1 MPPVDFIEAERL
13 YRLALAEFLSQIE
26 RRRIDGEYRKAGR
39 ATRKALKRCFN
50 LAAKHR
56 LIWTPGDCRT
66 FY

>member
-1 MPPVDFIEAERL
+1 MDDFNEAEAA
-13 YRLALAEFLSQIE
+13 YRESLARFKAQIE
-26 RRRIDGEYRKAGR
+26 RRRIDNEYRKAGR

-56 LIWTPGDCRT
+56 LTWTPGDCRT